1 MTQINKNIS
10 ALAVKNLNN
19 IYFIGIGG
27 IGMSALARYFNANG
41 KKVTGY
47 DKTPSPLTKKLQ
59 IEGIEIHFEDDI
71 NLLDKNA
78 DLVVYTPAIPKEQKI
93 LSWYKENDY
102 NLQKRSQVL
111 GMLTQ
116 DTFCIAVAGS
126 HGKTTVSSMI
136 AHILNETI
144 GCTAFLGGI
153 VTNFGSNYIN
163 SNNQTVV
170 VEADEYDRSFMT
182 LKPNITVITSID
194 TDHLDIYGNY
204 ENIVKEF
211 KEFAQLNTEDG
222 LLIANHSVENLKLNE
237 NTTQVTY
244 GIDKGDIQVEN
255 YRIVDGK
262 YFFDINFGEEIIE
275 NFELNLAGK
284 HNVEN
289 AVSAIIVAKI
299 MNIPNEKIKKA
310 LASFKGIYRRF
321 EKRAANENTIYIDDY
336 AHHPNEIKA
345 LLSSVKELYP
355 NKKIIA
361 IFQPHLFSRTKDL
374 AEDFAK
380 HLSIADEVILLPI
393 YPARE
398 KPIKGVTSDLI
409 LNGIKKIS
417 ENQLNQRE
425 TNSKIS
431 KNQQNLRETKS
442 EISENL
448 RNLREIKA
456 EIIQKQDLINKIIK
470 IKKEIIDKVILT
482 IGAGDIDRFVPLIV
496 EVI

>member
-1 MTQINKNIS
+1 MQKRNKN
-10 ALAVKNLNN
+10 NNPLNN

-47 DKTPSPLTKKLQ
+47 DKTPSPLTKKLEA
-59 IEGIEIHFEDDI
+59 EGIEIHFEDNI
-71 NLLDKNA
+71 ELLDKNA
-78 DLVVYTPAIPKEQKI
+78 DLVVYTPAIPKDQKI
-93 LSWYKENDY
+93 LSWYKNNDF

-116 DTFCIAVAGS
+116 DMYCIAVAGS
-126 HGKTTVSSMI
+126 HGKTTISSMI

-163 SNNQTVV
+163 SNNKIVV

-182 LKPNITVITSID
+182 LRPDITIITSID

-204 ENIVKEF
+204 ENILKEF
-211 KEFAQLNTEDG
+211 KEFSRLNAEDG
-222 LLIANHSVENLKLNE
+222 LLIANHSVEDLKLNE
-237 NTTQVTY
+237 KTTQVSY

-255 YRIVDGK
+255 YRIENGK
-262 YFFDINFGEEIIE
+262 YFFDVNFGEDTIK

-289 AVSAIIVAKI
+289 AVSAIIVAKTL
-299 MNIPNEKIKKA
+299 NISDEEIRKS

-321 EKRAANENTIYIDDY
+321 EKRAENENTIYIDDY
-336 AHHPNEIKA
+336 AHHPNEVKA
-345 LLSSVKELYP
+345 LLNSVKELYP
-355 NKKIIA
+355 NKKIVA

-374 AEDFAK
+374 AEDFAE
-380 HLSIADEVILLPI
+380 HLSLADEVLLLPI

-398 KPIKGVTSDLI
+398 KPMKGVTSKLI
-409 LNGIKKIS
+409 L
-417 ENQLNQRE
+417 
-425 TNSKIS
+425 
-431 KNQQNLRETKS
+431 KNIQ
-442 EISENL
+442 
-448 RNLREIKA
+448 IKA
-456 EIIQKQDLINKIIK
+456 EIIEKEDLINKI
-470 IKKEIIDKVILT
+470 KEISNEKLDKVILT
-482 IGAGDIDRFVPLIV
+482 IGAGDIDRFIQPITV
-496 EVI
+496 ELTEKL

>member
-1 MTQINKNIS
+1 MNNTININQ
-10 ALAVKNLNN
+10 

-47 DKTPSPLTKKLQ
+47 DKTPSPLTEKLQ
-59 IEGIEIHFEDDI
+59 AEGIEIHFEDDI
-71 NLLDKNA
+71 KNLDKNA
-78 DLVVYTPAIPKEQKI
+78 DLVVYTPAIPAEQKI
-93 LSWYKENDY
+93 LSWYKENSY

-153 VTNFGSNYIN
+153 ATNFGSNYIN
-163 SNNQTVV
+163 SNNKTVV

-182 LKPNITVITSID
+182 LSPDITIITSID
-194 TDHLDIYGNY
+194 TDHLDVYGNY

-211 KEFAQLNTEDG
+211 KEFAQLNAEDG
-222 LLIANHSVENLKLNE
+222 LLIANHSIADLKLNE
-237 NTTQVTY
+237 NTTQISY
-244 GIDKGDIQVEN
+244 GIDKGNIQVEN
-255 YRIVDGK
+255 YRIVDGRY
-262 YFFDINFGEEIIE
+262 YFDLLGLDVGSGKLEDNSHLPTSSFQ
-275 NFELNLAGK
+275 LNLPGK

-289 AVSAIIVAKI
+289 AVSAIIVAKT
-299 MNIPNEKIKKA
+299 MNISNKEIKKA

-321 EKRAANENTIYIDDY
+321 EKRIDTEKLVYIDDY
-336 AHHPNEIKA
+336 AHHPSEIKA
-345 LLSSVKELYP
+345 FLESVKELYP
-355 NKKIIA
+355 KKKIHA

-380 HLSIADEVILLPI
+380 YLNLADEVLLLPI

-398 KPIKGVTSDLI
+398 KPLLGVSSGLI
-409 LNGIKKIS
+409 LKNIK
-417 ENQLNQRE
+417 
-425 TNSKIS
+425 T
-431 KNQQNLRETKS
+431 
-442 EISENL
+442 
-448 RNLREIKA
+448 KA
-456 EIIQKQDLINKIIK
+456 EIIEKKDLIDKIK
-470 IKKEIIDKVILT
+470 EIKKEKKDKVILT
-482 IGAGDIDRFVPLIV
+482 IGAGDIDRFVSLIV
-496 EVI
+496 EELLLS